1 MKKNLIATTL
11 CAAAVTSSVLAGPD
25 PVVPCCPPVGGF
37 DAARR
42 PISNPTL
49 FDLAL
54 PRTNLHA
61 FYMHQK
67 LPSQI
72 NTTLGNIDV
81 GGSLD
86 VYALQIEYAL
96 NDRISIV
103 ATKDGYIDF
112 NPGGS
117 TLSQSSG
124 FANIAAGL
132 KYAFILDPIQQLALS
147 GTLTIEF
154 PTGDGEVF
162 QGNGDGAANLS
173 VAALKLANDWQFAG
187 ALGVHLPFDDDA
199 ESTTGFLSAHAGYN
213 ITERLYALV
222 EVNWYSV
229 LSEGEGDKAFTTQV
243 GGAIPAVVNF
253 EGGDLINL
261 GSANGSSGGDIV
273 TSAIGLRYKLNDK
286 ADLGLAYE
294 IPLTDEKDNLMESR
308 ITLDLVVTF

>member
-25 PVVPCCPPVGGF
+25 PVVPCCPPAGGF

-54 PRTNLHA
+54 PRTNVHA
-61 FYMHQK
+61 IYMHQN

-72 NTTLGNIDV
+72 NTILGNLPL
-81 GGSLD
+81 GGDLD
-86 VYALQIEYAL
+86 VYALQLEYAI
-96 NDRISIV
+96 NDRLSIV

-112 NPGGS
+112 NPDS
-117 TLSQSSG
+117 TLSSSSG
-124 FANIAAGL
+124 FANLAAGL
-132 KYAFILDPIQQLALS
+132 KYAFILDPVQQLALS
-147 GTLTIEF
+147 GSLTIEL

-173 VAALKLANDWQFAG
+173 TAALKLVNDWQFAG
-187 ALGVHLPFDDDA
+187 ALGVHLPFDSDA

-213 ITERLYALV
+213 ITERLYGLV

-229 LSEGEGDKAFTTQV
+229 LSEGDGNKAFNNQA
-243 GGAIPAVVNF
+243 GGAVPAVANF

-273 TSAIGLRYKLNDK
+273 TAAVGLRFKLNDM

-294 IPLTDEKDNLMESR
+294 LPLTDEKDNLMESR